1 MDEYEEFM
9 ANFDE
14 NWADAME
21 ELKSAIEELEEEEL
35 EGLNFKSKAT
45 VRIDEKDR
53 LRQLS
58 MNLT

>member
-1 MDEYEEFM
+1 M

-35 EGLNFKSKAT
+35 EGLNQ
-45 VRIDEKDR
+45 I
-53 LRQLS
+53 
-58 MNLT
+58 